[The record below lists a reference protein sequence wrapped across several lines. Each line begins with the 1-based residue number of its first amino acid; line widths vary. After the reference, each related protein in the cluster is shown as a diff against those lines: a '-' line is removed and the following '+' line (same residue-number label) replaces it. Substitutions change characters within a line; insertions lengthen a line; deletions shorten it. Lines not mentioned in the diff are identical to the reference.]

1 MTPRTS
7 IFVVLCLSSLAL
19 LAGCAIDQHFAQ
31 HKRCKDI

>member
-19 LAGCAIDQHFAQ
+19 LAGCGIDQCFAQ
-31 HKRCKDI
+31 HERYRDI